1 MIGSLQTEQQIDRD
15 GYQTAMTLIRE
26 ELEQLKTKNS
36 FLSAQLQEKDKKLKQ
51 LDTLNAKLMT
61 INAKITSEHELEK
74 SSNVDLRKKLK
85 TCEEECA
92 VLARELSK
100 RNQGTGAQHNEYRSK
115 FEEVQKKNGELSQL
129 NVLLGSEILFL
140 RKQVQTLETEIKS
153 KEYVVTNVES
163 VKADIE
169 SKLVQTEFEPL
180 QLITSESPQSEQE
193 SPLVESDEIEE
204 PDIVLQITPPSPP
217 PSTKLEK
224 PYLTP
229 PRRPTKRDSKSA
241 PKVLSKRPR
250 CDSPFSKSV
259 SPGRS
264 TRLDSENTQ
273 TTGSYSAKAIFSYR
287 AKSSREISLEKNEII
302 QVIDKT
308 LPSSWIGINSK
319 QEIGSFPTHC
329 VKMIK

>member
-61 INAKITSEHELEK
+61 VNAKITSEHELEK
-74 SSNVDLRKKLK
+74 SSNADLRKKLK

-115 FEEVQKKNGELSQL
+115 FEEVQKKNRELTQL

-140 RKQVQTLETEIKS
+140 RKQVQTLQTEIAS
-153 KEYVVTNVES
+153 KDVIANVEP
-163 VKADIE
+163 VKVDTQ
-169 SKLVQTEFEPL
+169 SKLIQTELEPL

-193 SPLVESDEIEE
+193 NPLVESEEIEE
-204 PDIVLQITPPSPP
+204 TDVILQITPPSPP
-217 PSTKLEK
+217 PSTKQEDT
-224 PYLTP
+224 YLT

-250 CDSPFSKSV
+250 CDSPFSKSL

-264 TRLDSENTQ
+264 TKLASENTQ

-287 AKSSREISLEKNEII
+287 AKSSREISLEKNEVI